1 MIIIPNYDFRIKQL
15 EDRVSFL
22 EEKTDNVYFAAAVLE
37 DVFIN
42 EDEQNP
48 SFFPNMQLVS
58 VNKVSL
64 EDSATGTFK
73 NESGRVVEY
82 MEGSLSFQPN
92 KSGGGVSILKLI
104 SERSFDGVNW
114 VGNLNSLRSIE
125 VPNNGESFN
134 TVISVLLDWQPDELI
149 RFRCYNSTNP
159 NMVFEVPTD
168 NILNQNFEGPSMYWT
183 LHEMK

>member
-1 MIIIPNYDFRIKQL
+1 MIIINNYEQRIK
-15 EDRVSFL
+15 EL
-22 EEKTDNVYFAAAVLE
+22 EEKTDIVYFASAVLE

-58 VNKVSL
+58 QNKVSL
-64 EDSATGTFK
+64 YDSVTGAFK
-73 NESGRVVEY
+73 NESGRNVEY

-92 KSGGGVSILKLI
+92 KSGGGVSVLKLV

-114 VGNLNSLRSIE
+114 TGNLNSLRSIE

-134 TVISVLLDWQPDELI
+134 TVISVLLNWQPDELI

-168 NILNQNFEGPSMYWT
+168 NILNQDFTGPSMYWA
-183 LHEMK
+183 LHEIK